1 MRNVKPY
8 LILALCTLLFGGL
21 HASREEQELPQEVAS
36 STTQEDFCG
45 IRNTTFQNGEVLT
58 YNVYYS
64 IIGIYVNAANA
75 TFSVNQERLNNRPV
89 YHITGVGKTTS
100 SLEWVSKVN
109 DRFETFMDTGT
120 LQPYK
125 FVRNIQEDS
134 YRKFE
139 TVTFNRNAGT
149 AITNEGVYK
158 VPGCVQD
165 VVSALYY
172 ARNID
177 FNKYKT
183 GDKINFNMFLENE
196 VYNMYIRYLGKE
208 NIKTRYGKFRAVK
221 FKPLLIKGTVFE
233 GGEKMTVWVSDDE
246 NRIPL
251 RVESPLKVGT
261 IKVDMMGYNNLRY
274 PLSSLKSLR

>member
-1 MRNVKPY
+1 MRNVKP
-8 LILALCTLLFGGL
+8 ILVLAVCTLLFGGL
-21 HASREEQELPQEVAS
+21 HATREQQEGPPVNDKQD
-36 STTQEDFCG
+36 DFCS
-45 IRNTTFQNGEVLT
+45 IRNTTFQSGEVLA

-75 TFSVNQERLNNRPV
+75 TFTVNQERLNNRPV

-134 YRKFE
+134 YKKFE

-165 VVSALYY
+165 VVSALYF
-172 ARNID
+172 ARNINFD
-177 FNKYKT
+177 KYKE

-261 IKVDMMGYNNLRY
+261 IKVDMMGYQNLRY
-274 PLSSLKSLR
+274 PLSSLRSLR

>member
-1 MRNVKPY
+1 MRNVK
-8 LILALCTLLFGGL
+8 TLLVAVLSLAVLGG
-21 HASREEQELPQEVAS
+21 HAGKEIRPQEPAA
-36 STTQEDFCG
+36 QPEDFCG
-45 IRNTTFQNGEVLT
+45 TRNTTFRDGEVLS

-75 TFSVNQERLNNRPV
+75 VINVNTERLNNRPV
-89 YHITGVGKTTS
+89 YHITATGKTTS

-109 DRFETFMDTGT
+109 DRFESYIDTAT

-134 YRKFE
+134 YRKYE
-139 TVTFNRNAGT
+139 SVTFNRNANT

-165 VVSALYY
+165 VISSLYY

-177 FNKYKT
+177 FSRYKS
-183 GDKINFNMFLENE
+183 GDKISFNMFIDNE
-196 VYNMYIRYLGKE
+196 VYSMYIRYEGRD
-208 NIKTRYGKFRAVK
+208 NIKTKYGKFRAIK
-221 FKPLLIKGTVFE
+221 FKPLLIKGTVFD
-233 GGEKMTVWVSDDE
+233 GGEKMTVWVSDDD

-251 RVESPLKVGT
+251 RVETPLKVGSL
-261 IKVDMMGYNNLRY
+261 KVDMMGYQNLRY